1 MSAIKFIQINIYK
14 GAYLENLLSFL
25 EEQEPDVVSMQEVSS
40 GRINVY
46 QDKTVNL
53 FDLIRDKLGY
63 RGVYNGD
70 LKLEGDA
77 SSTFGNAV
85 LTRLPVLG
93 SHIQVIKEFRPLT
106 LEEVHS
112 GVEVWPLIPRH
123 VLDLMVDVDGKKVH
137 TMSWHGAWTA
147 PPQDTE
153 ETIRQAKLIAEY
165 LISLN
170 EPFILGCD
178 SNELLQSETIQTIN
192 QVAVNIMEGSGI
204 LQTTHPKIHK
214 IVPRGYLIDYIFT
227 SRDIQLK
234 SVTVPQVTVSD
245 HLPVVAELVVA

>member
-1 MSAIKFIQINIYK
+1 MSAIKFIQVNIYK
-14 GAYLENLLSFL
+14 GAYLENLLDFL

-40 GRINVY
+40 GKINVY

-70 LKLEGDA
+70 LKLQGDPG
-77 SSTFGNAV
+77 STFGNAV
-85 LTRLPVLG
+85 LTKLPVLG
-93 SHIQVIKEFRPLT
+93 SHIKVLHDFRPLT
-106 LEEVHS
+106 MKEIE
-112 GVEVWPLIPRH
+112 GEPDVWMQVPRH
-123 VLDLMVDVDGKKVH
+123 VLDLMVEVDGRKVH

-147 PPQDTE
+147 PPQDTD

-192 QVAVNIMEGSGI
+192 QVAINIMEGSGI

-214 IVPRGYLIDYIFT
+214 IVPRGFLIDYIFT
-227 SRDIQLK
+227 SRDIKVNSLE
-234 SVTVPQVTVSD
+234 VPPVTVSD
-245 HLPVVAELVVA
+245 HLPVVAELEL